1 MQITQIY
8 HHIHHPSMLMGIV
21 VSDTEDWTARA
32 VHRGLQDQG
41 LETVLLDFSHLAAQ
55 IGPGLAFSNGGATIS
70 ELDGLVV
77 RDMGRGSPQD
87 VAFRFETLH
96 VLKDMGKMVVNP
108 PQAILRAAN
117 KFATTVALQRAGV
130 PTPRTTVTSSLDQAS
145 RTLQEYGRAVSKPL
159 FGYRG
164 KDLHLLSDGDEAA
177 LADLIRRTGL
187 VYLQEFVALEQPRDI
202 RAFVVDDRVAG
213 AIFRVA
219 PPGSWISNLAQG
231 GGAKP
236 CPLTDELEDLAV
248 RANRA
253 VGALYS
259 GVDLLETPEGLK
271 VIEVNGTPSGKGIFT
286 AHRIDVGAMIAQRV
300 RELL

>member
-1 MQITQIY
+1 
-8 HHIHHPSMLMGIV
+8 MLMGIV

-145 RTLQEYGRAVSKPL
+145 RTLQE
-159 FGYRG
+159 
-164 KDLHLLSDGDEAA
+164 
-177 LADLIRRTGL
+177 
-187 VYLQEFVALEQPRDI
+187 FVALEQPRDI